1 MAPPNPLPH
10 DDLLHDEQS
19 SADTRAIPIN
29 QVGIKDILHP
39 VEFVDRSGKPQP
51 TVARLT
57 MTVNLPPEVKGTHM
71 SRFVHVL
78 QDHKQAVS
86 LESFSGLLRDMA
98 TRLDAEEGSIDMRFP
113 FFMNKTAPVSGVRSY
128 LDYQIRLSGH
138 FNRGDTRLTAAVEI
152 PVTSLCP
159 CSKSISDYG
168 AHNQRSHI
176 TLTVTLAKPVWIE
189 DLIEMAERQA
199 SCELYG
205 LLKRPDEKYVTE
217 RAYDNPKFVED
228 MVRDLA
234 LQLNAD
240 DRIRAY
246 KVESENFES
255 IHNHSAYACIE
266 KDKSRDVVS
275 RRDNITYLAMSRMQ
289 SGISPQDK
297 GD

>member
-1 MAPPNPLPH
+1 MTHPDPLQHRDP
-10 DDLLHDEQS
+10 LHDEQS

-39 VEFVDRSGKPQP
+39 VEFVDRGGAPQS

-78 QDHKQAVS
+78 QERDKAIS
-86 LESFSGLLRDMA
+86 LKSFGELLRDMT
-98 TRLDAEEGSIDMRFP
+98 TRLGAEEGVIDMAFP
-113 FFMNKTAPVSGVRSY
+113 FFMNKIAPVSGVRSY
-128 LDYQIRLSGH
+128 LDYQIRLRGR
-138 FNRGDTRLTAAVEI
+138 FNRGDTRLIASIAI

-168 AHNQRSHI
+168 AHNQRSRI
-176 TLTVTLAKPVWIE
+176 TLTVTLARPLWVE
-189 DLIEMAERQA
+189 ELIEMAESEA

-234 LQLNAD
+234 LRLNED
-240 DRIRAY
+240 DRVRAY

-266 KDKSRDVVS
+266 RDKSRDVVS

-289 SGISPQDK
+289 SGITPQSKND
-297 GD
+297 